1 MTKTYKNTLHA
12 CYLGYIS
19 QAIVNNLAPLLF
31 IIFQTQ
37 YNISFEMIGRLIL
50 INFGTQLI
58 VDALAVRFVDKIG
71 YRISVVTAH
80 FFCTVGLVGLGTLP
94 GLFSTPYI
102 GLVMAVVLYAIGGG
116 LIEVLVSPI
125 VDSIPGDAKASA
137 MSLLHSFYCWGQV
150 AVVLISTLFIKIA
163 GEGFWYILPII
174 WAIVPAYNFFK
185 FTGVPLVPAIP
196 EHERVPVKRLMKSK
210 LFLIAMLLM
219 VCAGASELAM
229 SQWSSLFAQKGL
241 KVTKIMGD
249 LLGPCLF
256 AVLMGLARVFYGIYG
271 HKINLKKALLASSIL
286 CLICYTTAVFVQIP
300 IISLLSCALC
310 GLSVSLMWPGIFSL
324 TSEKYPGGGTAM
336 FGILAIFGDL
346 GCSVGPWIAGLISDY
361 SQKSAKLVELG
372 AFYGLDA
379 QQVGLKTGIFAATV
393 FPLVMIIG
401 LSLFKNKNKPA
412 IINR

>member
-1 MTKTYKNTLHA
+1 MERNYKSTLHA

-31 IIFQTQ
+31 IIFQNE

-50 INFGTQLI
+50 INFGTQLV
-58 VDALAVRFVDKIG
+58 VDALTVKFVDKIG
-71 YRISVVTAH
+71 YRIAVVTAH
-80 FFCTVGLVGLGTLP
+80 FFCSIGLIGLGILPVIMHVPYQGLV
-94 GLFSTPYI
+94 
-102 GLVMAVVLYAIGGG
+102 VAVVLYAIGGG
-116 LIEVLVSPI
+116 LIEVLISPI

-137 MSLLHSFYCWGQV
+137 MSLLHSFYCWGQF
-150 AVVLISTLFIKIA
+150 AVVLISTVFIKLA
-163 GEGFWYILPII
+163 GEGWWSILPII
-174 WAIVPAYNFFK
+174 WAVVPAFNLFK
-185 FTGVPLVPAIP
+185 FMRVPLVPAIP
-196 EHERVPVKRLMKSK
+196 EHERVPVKRLLKSR

-241 KVTKIMGD
+241 KVSKFMGD

-256 AVLMGLARVFYGIYG
+256 AILMGIVRILYGIYG
-271 HKINLKKALLASSIL
+271 HKINLKKALLTSGVL
-286 CLICYTTAVFVQIP
+286 CLICYTIAVFVQVP

-310 GLSVSLMWPGIFSL
+310 GLSVALMWPGIFSL

-361 SQKSAKLVELG
+361 SQKSVKLIEFG
-372 AFYGLDA
+372 AAYGLNA
-379 QQVGLKTGIFAATV
+379 QQVGLKTGIFAAAV
-393 FPLVMIIG
+393 FPLLMIVG
-401 LSLFKNKNKPA
+401 LSLFKNKNESVIANK
-412 IINR
+412 

>member
-31 IIFQTQ
+31 IIFQNQ

-80 FFCTVGLVGLGTLP
+80 FFCTVGLVGLGTLL

-196 EHERVPVKRLMKSK
+196 EHERVPVKRLLKSR

-379 QQVGLKTGIFAATV
+379 QQVGLKTGIFAATI

>member
-31 IIFQTQ
+31 IIFQSQ

-50 INFGTQLI
+50 INFGTQLV

-80 FFCTVGLVGLGTLP
+80 FFCAVGLIGLGTLP
-94 GLFSTPYI
+94 ALFSTPYM

-163 GEGFWYILPII
+163 GEGLWYILPII
-174 WAIVPAYNFFK
+174 WAAVPAYNFYK
-185 FTGVPLVPAIP
+185 FMGVPMVPAIP
-196 EHERVPVKRLMKSK
+196 EHERVPVKRLLKSR
-210 LFLIAMLLM
+210 LFIIAMVLM

-241 KVTKIMGD
+241 KVSKIMGD

-256 AVLMGLARVFYGIYG
+256 AVLMGLARVFFGIYG
-271 HKINLKKALLASSIL
+271 HKINLRKALLSSSIL
-286 CLICYTTAVFVQIP
+286 CVICYITAVFVQIP

-336 FGILAIFGDL
+336 FGLLAIFGDL
-346 GCSVGPWIAGLISDY
+346 GCSVGPWLAGLISDY

-372 AFYGLDA
+372 AVYGLDA

-393 FPLVMIIG
+393 FPLLMIVA